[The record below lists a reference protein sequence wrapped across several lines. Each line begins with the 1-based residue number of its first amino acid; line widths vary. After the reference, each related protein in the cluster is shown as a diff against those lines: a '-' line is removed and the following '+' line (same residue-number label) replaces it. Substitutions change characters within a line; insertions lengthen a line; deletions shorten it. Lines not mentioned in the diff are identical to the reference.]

1 MAGKS
6 EWRKLWDALQQ
17 FEGDPLESL
26 GDVEAVAKSLLLS
39 SVKEDNRQDKCVVS
53 FQNQVYW
60 NQTSRIE
67 QL

>member
-17 FEGDPLESL
+17 FEGDPLKSL
-26 GDVEAVAKSLLLS
+26 GDVEVVAKSLLLS
-39 SVKEDNRQDKCVVS
+39 SVEEDNRQDNSVVS

-60 NQTSRIE
+60 NQTSKIE